1 LAPVLDQEEE
11 KMFDKLI
18 VSDEQGAEFKG
29 RSRYFMVSTVV
40 VGVLFVTALVFSL
53 YAADIGLGN
62 DSFELSTMLAP
73 VTPTEPEP
81 PREEPDRSTSPSQQ
95 TETPTRVHNIL
106 RPEENPTVVPTNI
119 SVTKS
124 PYLFR
129 PPGEFNLSI
138 RDSIRSGPPSDSGPG
153 RGDNPNSTGSS
164 VESSEPVAEKMPDPP
179 PPIRPKAPEP
189 PRSLGVVNGKATH
202 LPKPPYSAA
211 AIAVNAQGQ
220 VSVQVTID
228 ETGNVISA
236 KAISGHVLLRRDSE
250 RAAMNARFSPTTL
263 SKVPVKVTGVIVYN
277 FKR

>member
-1 LAPVLDQEEE
+1 
-11 KMFDKLI
+11 MFDKLI

-73 VTPTEPEP
+73 VMPTEPEP
-81 PREEPDRSTSPSQQ
+81 PREEPDRSTSASQQ

-106 RPEENPTVVPTNI
+106 RPEENPTVVPTDI

-124 PYLFR
+124 PYLSR
-129 PPGEFNLSI
+129 PPGDFAISI
-138 RDSIRSGPPSDSGPG
+138 RDSLGSGPPSDSGRG
-153 RGDNPNSTGSS
+153 RVGDSNSTGSS
-164 VESSEPVAEKMPDPP
+164 IEPSEPVAEKIPDPP
-179 PPIRPKAPEP
+179 PSIRPRAPEP

-202 LPKPPYSAA
+202 LPIPPYPAA
-211 AIAVNAQGQ
+211 AISLNIKGEVA
-220 VSVQVTID
+220 VQVTID
-228 ETGNVISA
+228 EYGKVVSA
-236 KAISGHVLLRRDSE
+236 KAVSGHPLLRRDSE